1 MDSLEQEL
9 LQDAE
14 DDARTVEFIKHY
26 LPQEVKDKF
35 TDEELYYFLDVIVEY
50 YANSGILDAAPDKD
64 GYIEID
70 QDKIVDYVISQARKD
85 KMGDFRRG
93 GLILTYKFITAAV
106 RFCKKCK
113 TKPPLLHL
121 ENQPPQN

>member
-14 DDARTVEFIKHY
+14 DDARTVEFIKNY

-70 QDKIVDYVISQARKD
+70 QDKIVAVSYTHL
-85 KMGDFRRG
+85 
-93 GLILTYKFITAAV
+93 GL
-106 RFCKKCK
+106 KKRCSG
-113 TKPPLLHL
+113 TNACL
-121 ENQPPQN
+121 ETTIIWNFSAMR

>member
-14 DDARTVEFIKHY
+14 DDARTVEYIKAY
-26 LPQEVKDKF
+26 LPQELKDKF

-50 YANSGILDAAPDKD
+50 YAESGVLDTAPDKD

-70 QDKIVDYVISQARKD
+70 QEKVVDYVIRQARKD
-85 KMGDFRRG
+85 KMGEYEPEDIMWVVQG
-93 GLILTYKFITAAV
+93 EAEYGETLA
-106 RFCKKCK
+106 
-113 TKPPLLHL
+113 
-121 ENQPPQN
+121 EEEE

>member
-9 LQDAE
+9 LLDAE
-14 DDARTVEFIKHY
+14 DDARAVEYIKAY
-26 LPQEVKDKF
+26 LPQDVKDKF

-70 QDKIVDYVISQARKD
+70 QEKVVDYVIRQARKD
-85 KMGDFRRG
+85 KMGEYDAED
-93 GLILTYKFITAAV
+93 ILWVVQGESEYGDS
-106 RFCKKCK
+106 
-113 TKPPLLHL
+113 LD
-121 ENQPPQN
+121 EED

>member
-14 DDARTVEFIKHY
+14 DDACAVEYIKRY

-50 YANSGILDAAPDKD
+50 YTTSGVLDAEPDAD
-64 GYIEID
+64 GYVYID
-70 QDKIVDYVISQARKD
+70 QDKVVDYVIRQARKD
-85 KMGDFRRG
+85 KMGDFSPED
-93 GLILTYKFITAAV
+93 ILWVVQGEMEYGETAA
-106 RFCKKCK
+106 
-113 TKPPLLHL
+113 
-121 ENQPPQN
+121 EEE

>member
-14 DDARTVEFIKHY
+14 DDARTVEFIKH
-26 LPQEVKDKF
+26 
-35 TDEELYYFLDVIVEY
+35 Y

-85 KMGDFRRG
+85 KMGDFAAED
-93 GLILTYKFITAAV
+93 ILWV
-106 RFCKKCK
+106 VQGE
-113 TKPPLLHL
+113 L
-121 ENQPPQN
+121 EYGESFGEED

>member
-70 QDKIVDYVISQARKD
+70 QDKIVDYVIS
-85 KMGDFRRG
+85 DFAAED
-93 GLILTYKFITAAV
+93 ILWV
-106 RFCKKCK
+106 VQGE
-113 TKPPLLHL
+113 L
-121 ENQPPQN
+121 EYGESFGEED

>member
-14 DDARTVEFIKHY
+14 DDARTMEFIKNY
-26 LPQEVKDKF
+26 LPQEVKDKY

-64 GYIEID
+64 VYIEID

-85 KMGDFRRG
+85 KQGDFAAEA
-93 GLILTYKFITAAV
+93 ILRV
-106 RFCKKCK
+106 VQGE
-113 TKPPLLHL
+113 L
-121 ENQPPQN
+121 EYGESFGEED

>member
-14 DDARTVEFIKHY
+14 DDARAVEYIKRY

-50 YANSGILDAAPDKD
+50 YTNSGVLDAEPDAD
-64 GYIEID
+64 GYVYID
-70 QDKIVDYVISQARKD
+70 QDKVVDYVIRQARKD
-85 KMGDFRRG
+85 KMGDFSPED
-93 GLILTYKFITAAV
+93 ILWVVQGEMEYGETAA
-106 RFCKKCK
+106 
-113 TKPPLLHL
+113 
-121 ENQPPQN
+121 EEE

>member
-14 DDARTVEFIKHY
+14 DDARTVEFIKNY

-64 GYIEID
+64 
-70 QDKIVDYVISQARKD
+70 KIVDYVISQARKD
-85 KMGDFRRG
+85 KMGDFAAED
-93 GLILTYKFITAAV
+93 ILWV
-106 RFCKKCK
+106 VQGE
-113 TKPPLLHL
+113 L
-121 ENQPPQN
+121 EYGESFGEED

>member
-14 DDARTVEFIKHY
+14 DDARTVEFIKAY
-26 LPQEVKDKF
+26 LPQDLKDKF

-50 YANSGILDAAPDKD
+50 YAESGVLDTAPDAD

-70 QDKIVDYVISQARKD
+70 QEKVVDYIIRQARKD
-85 KMGDFRRG
+85 KMGEYSPEDIMWVVQG
-93 GLILTYKFITAAV
+93 EAEYGETLD
-106 RFCKKCK
+106 
-113 TKPPLLHL
+113 
-121 ENQPPQN
+121 EED